1 MIKIVD
7 RCYRDYRLV
16 IKNSDGYG
24 LHYRL
29 LIVKITV
36 VADDRSGRDTAISKK
51 VAPVIRDA

>member
-16 IKNSDGYG
+16 IKNADGYG

-29 LIVKITV
+29 LMVKITV
-36 VADDRSGRDTAISKK
+36 VANDRSGLDIS
-51 VAPVIRDA
+51 RYSSTL

>member
-7 RCYRDYRLV
+7 RGYRDYRLV
-16 IKNSDGYG
+16 IKNADGYG

-36 VADDRSGRDTAISKK
+36 VADHRSGRDISRYSST
-51 VAPVIRDA
+51 P